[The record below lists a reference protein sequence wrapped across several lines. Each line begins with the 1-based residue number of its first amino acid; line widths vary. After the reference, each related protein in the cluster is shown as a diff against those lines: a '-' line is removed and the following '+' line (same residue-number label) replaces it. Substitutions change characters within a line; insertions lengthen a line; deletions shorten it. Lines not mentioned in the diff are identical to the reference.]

1 MKIMVS
7 GIIFTFLQGLDVL
20 STNIA
25 LKRGCVESNPLLK
38 NSVKSGF
45 PIYLIV
51 IKIGLGIY
59 LTYLS
64 VVFSSNSL
72 FISTLGVSLLNIM
85 LIGLNLFVGAV
96 VINNF
101 IRIPSCGYIRN

>member
-1 MKIMVS
+1 MVL
-7 GIIFTFLQGLDVL
+7 GIIFTILQGLDVV

-38 NSVKSGF
+38 KSVKSGF

-72 FISTLGVSLLNIM
+72 FISSLGVSLLNIM

-101 IRIPSCGYIRN
+101 IHIPTCGYIRN

>member
-1 MKIMVS
+1 MVL
-7 GIIFTFLQGLDVL
+7 GIIFTILQGLDVV

-38 NSVKSGF
+38 KSVKSGF

-51 IKIGLGIY
+51 TKIGLGIY

-64 VVFSSNSL
+64 VVFSGNSL
-72 FISTLGVSLLNIM
+72 TINALGISLLNIM

-101 IRIPSCGYIRN
+101 IHIPTCGYIRN

>member
-1 MKIMVS
+1 MKIMVL
-7 GIIFTFLQGLDVL
+7 GIIFTILQGLDVV

-38 NSVKSGF
+38 KSVKIGF

-64 VVFSSNSL
+64 FVFSGNSL
-72 FISTLGVSLLNIM
+72 IISSFGGSILNIM
-85 LIGLNLFVGAV
+85 LMGLNLFVGVV

-101 IRIPSCGYIRN
+101 IRIPSCRNIRD